1 MDLENRRRNK
11 MGLLQKDINSKNTNV
26 IDPTSA
32 RLWTGHGATI
42 E

>member
-11 MGLLQKDINSKNTNV
+11 MGLLQKEINSKNTNV
-26 IDPTSA
+26 IDQTSA
-32 RLWTGHGATI
+32 RLGTGHGATM